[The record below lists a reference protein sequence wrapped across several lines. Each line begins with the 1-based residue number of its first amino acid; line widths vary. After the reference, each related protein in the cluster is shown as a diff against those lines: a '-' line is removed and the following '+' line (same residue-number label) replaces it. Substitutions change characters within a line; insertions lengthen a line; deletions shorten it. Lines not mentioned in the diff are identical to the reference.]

1 VGLGFRRCGKRILA
15 LSTQSGG
22 AGESVFAV
30 GRAAFSGLLLLGWLG
45 VGLPTGLPR
54 GCLLRF
60 VQAWEGEIRDL
71 VHIALLAKSVDRSG
85 RSALLKSL
93 GRIPQEK

>member
-1 VGLGFRRCGKRILA
+1 MLA
-15 LSTQSGG
+15 LSTRSGI

-30 GRAAFSGLLLLGWLG
+30 GLAAFSGFFWLGLLG
-45 VGLPTGLPR
+45 TGLVR
-54 GCLLRF
+54 GRLLSF

-93 GRIPQEK
+93 GRIQQKK